1 MPLHTDAREP
11 ERVTDP
17 TGMGVGVRD
26 SGLALVDS
34 GRPYSA
40 SSPLA

>member
-11 ERVTDP
+11 ERLSDRTD
-17 TGMGVGVRD
+17 MGVGVRD
-26 SGLALVDS
+26 CGKALIDAGQS
-34 GRPYSA
+34 HSA